1 MPTPTRSCSL
11 PTMADHHVMTDP
23 DAASAATCGCGCGR
37 RLPAAPA
44 GGGRA
49 PVYASRACQQRA
61 YRQRQ
66 ASAHATPAPV
76 DPPSVAD
83 LIRDIRELAGRL
95 DAGETIPADLPG
107 AIRAGTRDLL
117 ARTNPTPVAD
127 SPGLRLLP
135 APTGARSEDVT
146 TAPPTPAQEETV
158 ATVKPGEGLVAP
170 APAGTDPGHTSPSR
184 DDRPRRRRAPA
195 ERPVVVRNVD
205 TGIDR
210 ELSAE
215 MSAAVRAVHML
226 RTTGGGEPPVV
237 IPDGAGRAAVSLHG
251 TALGAVSRAPHTRGW
266 QAHTV
271 SGGLVQAWR
280 AGRMQTTHPTRAAA
294 ADALLLDL
302 ALLAERARPA
312 SLRR

>member
-1 MPTPTRSCSL
+1 MTG
-11 PTMADHHVMTDP
+11 HHVTIDP
-23 DAASAATCGCGCGR
+23 DAAPAAACGCGCGR
-37 RLPAAPA
+37 PLPAAPA

-117 ARTNPTPVAD
+117 ACTSPVPD
-127 SPGLRLLP
+127 SPGLRLVP

-146 TAPPTPAQEETV
+146 TAPPTPTQEETV
-158 ATVKPGEGLVAP
+158 TPGEGLVAP
-170 APAGTDPGHTSPSR
+170 APAGADLGHTSPSR

-195 ERPVVVRNVD
+195 ARPVVVRNVD

-294 ADALLLDL
+294 VDALLLDL
-302 ALLAERARPA
+302 ALLAERARPT